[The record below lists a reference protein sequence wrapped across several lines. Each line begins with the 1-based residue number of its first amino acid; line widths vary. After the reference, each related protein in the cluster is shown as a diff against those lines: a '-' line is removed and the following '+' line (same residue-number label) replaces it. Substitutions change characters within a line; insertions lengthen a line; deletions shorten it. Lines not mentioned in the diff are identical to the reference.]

1 MMANEERITWITP
14 EYFLDTDIHVI
25 KHLAPFY
32 RIAWYIVHSGTQELD
47 FKTEIDSLKDCGV
60 SVKIYQLYPRGMD
73 PGNLTRFK
81 CLAKSIR
88 DSGSRFVY
96 TSLAYPFYFLPVMAH
111 YIGTD
116 RMVLAV
122 HNAHIPKG
130 GSFYYRNKLYNT
142 YAIRKFKH
150 FQVFSESQYQYIK
163 EKSGGKE
170 VRLIP
175 FFLKDYGKPETPVEK
190 GDCVTFLNY
199 GHIRDYKRI
208 DVLISA
214 AQKAYRAT
222 GIKFKVIIAGTCPDW
237 EKYRKLITDELLFD
251 LRIRFIREE
260 EIPSLFAEADYFV
273 LPYQDI
279 AQSGSAIVALNYDI
293 PLIASRLP
301 AFEEYIEDRK
311 TGFLFKPADQ
321 KELEEI
327 MKYILQNHERIYP
340 EMKENLKGEKE
351 AIFNEEKI
359 VHSYREYIKSVIN
372 Q

>member
-1 MMANEERITWITP
+1 MANEERITWITP
-14 EYFLDTDIHVI
+14 EYFLDTDIYVI

-32 RIAWYIVHSGTQELD
+32 RIAWYIIHSDTQELG
-47 FKTEIDSLKDCGV
+47 FKTEIDSLKDRR
-60 SVKIYQLYPRGMD
+60 VKVVIYQLYPKGMD
-73 PGNLTRFK
+73 LRNLMRFK
-81 CLAKSIR
+81 RLAKSIR

-96 TSLAYPFYFLPVMAH
+96 TSLAYPFYFLPVLSH

-116 RMVLAV
+116 TMVLAI
-122 HNAHIPKG
+122 HNAHVPKG
-130 GSFYYRNKLYNT
+130 GSIYYRSKLYND
-142 YAIRKFKH
+142 YAVRKFKH
-150 FQVFSESQYQYIK
+150 FQAFSESQYQYIK

-175 FFLKDYGKPETPVEK
+175 FFLKDYGKPEHPAEK
-190 GDCVTFLNY
+190 RDYVTFLNY

-208 DVLISA
+208 DVLILA
-214 AQKAYRAT
+214 AQEAYRAT

-237 EKYRKLITDELLFD
+237 KKYRKLITNELLFD
-251 LRIRFIREE
+251 LRIQFIREE
-260 EIPSLFAEADYFV
+260 EIPSLFSEADYFV

-279 AQSGSAIVALNYDI
+279 AQSGSAIVAINYDV

-311 TGFLFKPADQ
+311 TGFLFKPADK

-327 MKYILQNHERIYP
+327 MKYILQNHEEICP
-340 EMKENLKGEKE
+340 EMKENLRREKE
-351 AIFNEEKI
+351 TIFNEEKI
-359 VHSYREYIKSVIN
+359 VHSYREYINGVIN